1 MPRDPPIVYLY
12 PLSNYQ
18 QGTKGPLLEKDSSVK
33 ERMLR
38 MAELYKKLGMRR
50 VVEGLLIAHE
60 HSHPHVLL
68 LQIGNTYFKLL
79 DLHILAPNITHT
91 MHPPS
96 DRAADC
102 AWASTRRTG
111 CDAS

>member
-1 MPRDPPIVYLY
+1 MYHPISLY
-12 PLSNYQ
+12 SVCNYQ
-18 QGTKGPLLEKDSSVK
+18 QGAKGPLLEKDSSVK

-38 MAELYKKLGMRR
+38 MADLYKKQGMRR

-79 DLHILAPNITHT
+79 SLITIIYDY
-91 MHPPS
+91 P
-96 DRAADC
+96 C
-102 AWASTRRTG
+102 AQSMI
-111 CDAS
+111 

>member
-1 MPRDPPIVYLY
+1 MPRDPPVVYLY

-18 QGTKGPLLEKDSSVK
+18 QGAKGPLLEKDSSVK

-38 MAELYKKLGMRR
+38 MADLYKKFGMRR

-79 DLHILAPNITHT
+79 SKPICILALRVKIIHITQ
-91 MHPPS
+91 PQS
-96 DRAADC
+96 
-102 AWASTRRTG
+102 RR
-111 CDAS
+111 

>member
-1 MPRDPPIVYLY
+1 MPREPPVVYLY

-18 QGTKGPLLEKDSSVK
+18 QGQKGPLLEKDSSVK

-38 MAELYKKLGMRR
+38 MADLYKKFGMRR

-79 DLHILAPNITHT
+79 RLIYYHYHILFILALIFIHLYIQ
-91 MHPPS
+91 S
-96 DRAADC
+96 R
-102 AWASTRRTG
+102 WKIKSW
-111 CDAS
+111 

>member
-1 MPRDPPIVYLY
+1 MPREPPVVYLY
-12 PLSNYQ
+12 PLSNYR
-18 QGTKGPLLEKDSSVK
+18 QGSKGSLLEKDSSVK

-60 HSHPHVLL
+60 HSHPFLLL

-79 DLHILAPNITHT
+79 ATLDPFLISLHLLV
-91 MHPPS
+91 S
-96 DRAADC
+96 
-102 AWASTRRTG
+102 
-111 CDAS
+111 